1 MQSDDTEV
9 EMVFPSL
16 HARSKA
22 HVDPVPSRA
31 RNGTP
36 KIARRQ
42 SVAADAE
49 SVGVPVAIGG
59 EVPRELGLG
68 RKALNAA
75 GFEGKVGQTLLVP
88 RTDGPALIAFGIG
101 DRALL
106 DASKL
111 RDAAAAFARTT
122 KRHERITA
130 WLPEAAGIPPA
141 TVAQALIEGAV
152 LGRYRYRP
160 LKRAD
165 SEEHELLEVHVVTG
179 PTMTDEKATREVDL
193 GIERARITAR
203 AVELARDL
211 ANAPGMLLSARKMA
225 EIAETVAAETDL
237 GCEIFDEEALAELGC
252 GGTLGVNAGSV
263 EPPRMIKL
271 SYRPK
276 DAKGRPIRPVGGVS
290 LVGKG
295 IMYDSGGISLKPN
308 DLVHATMKVDMSGA
322 AAVLAAMSTLS
333 ALGCKA
339 AVTGYL
345 MCTDNMPSGSAMK
358 LGDVLTIRG
367 GTTVEVLNTDAEG
380 RLVLADG
387 LVLSTEQTPKPDA
400 IVDIATLTGA
410 CQRAL
415 GTLTAGLIGNDQP
428 LIEQV
433 KRSAERTDE
442 LVWQLPLDRRYRKE
456 LDSEMADLKNVG
468 GENAGAI
475 TAALFLD
482 EFVATVPWAHID
494 IAGTAQIDADD
505 SWRSKGA
512 TGFGTRLLIDFLT
525 NFTPPRQAGTSA

>member
-1 MQSDDTEV
+1 MYS
-9 EMVFPSL
+9 SL
-16 HARSKA
+16 HTRSNA
-22 HVDPVPSRA
+22 HVDPVPSWT
-31 RNGTP
+31 RNGKR
-36 KIARRQ
+36 KIGGARSVGPSAQ
-42 SVAADAE
+42 SV
-49 SVGVPVAIGG
+49 GIPVAVDG
-59 EVPRELGLG
+59 EVPSELGLARG
-68 RKALNAA
+68 ALDAA
-75 GFEGKVGQTLLVP
+75 GFAGKVGQTLIVP
-88 RTDGPALIAFGIG
+88 RTDGPTLIAYGIG
-101 DRALL
+101 ERARVN
-106 DASKL
+106 AATL
-111 RDAAAAFARTT
+111 RDAAAAFARAAQQ
-122 KRHERITA
+122 HEHIATG
-130 WLPEAAGIPPA
+130 LPASDGVPPA
-141 TVAQALIEGAV
+141 AAAQALVEGAV

-165 SEEHELLEVHVVTG
+165 GEHELLELNVVLGTAHAS
-179 PTMTDEKATREVDL
+179 DVDA
-193 GIERARITAR
+193 GIARAASTAR

-211 ANAPGMLLSARKMA
+211 ANAPGMLLSAQKMA
-225 EIAETVAAETDL
+225 EIAANVAAESGL
-237 GCEIFDEEALAELGC
+237 GCEVSDEHTLAELGC
-252 GGTLGVNAGSV
+252 GGTLGVNAGSI
-263 EPPRMIKL
+263 EPPRMIRL
-271 SYRPK
+271 TYQPK
-276 DAKGRPIRPVGGVS
+276 DAEGKPVEPVGHVS

-308 DLVHATMKVDMSGA
+308 DMVHATMKVDMSGA
-322 AAVLAAMSTLS
+322 AAILAAMSTLS

-415 GTLTAGLIGNDQP
+415 GTSTAGLFGNDQA

-433 KRSAERTDE
+433 KRAAERTDE
-442 LVWQLPLDRRYRKE
+442 RVWQLPLDRRYRKE
-456 LDSEMADLKNVG
+456 LESEIADLKNVG

-482 EFVATVPWAHID
+482 EFVGGVPWAHLD
-494 IAGTAQIDADD
+494 IAGTAQIDADEA
-505 SWRSKGA
+505 WRSKGA
-512 TGFGTRLLIDFLT
+512 TGFGTRLLSDFLA
-525 NFTPPRQAGTSA
+525 NFTPPRQANASAE

>member
-1 MQSDDTEV
+1 MYS
-9 EMVFPSL
+9 SL
-16 HARSKA
+16 HTRSNA

-31 RNGTP
+31 RNGKR
-36 KIARRQ
+36 KIGRSRSITSDAQ
-42 SVAADAE
+42 SF
-49 SVGVPVAIGG
+49 GVPVAADG
-59 EVPRELGLG
+59 EVPSELGLA
-68 RKALNAA
+68 RSALNAA
-75 GFEGKVGQTLLVP
+75 GFTGKVGQTLIVP
-88 RTDGPALIAFGIG
+88 RGDGPMLVAFGIG
-101 DRALL
+101 ERAQL
-106 DASKL
+106 DAATL
-111 RDAAAAFARTT
+111 RDAGAAFARAVEQ
-122 KRHERITA
+122 HEHIATG
-130 WLPEAAGIPPA
+130 LPNGDGLSPA
-141 TVAQALIEGAV
+141 TAAQALVEGAV

-160 LKRAD
+160 LKHAA
-165 SEEHELLEVHVVTG
+165 EAHELLELDVVSG
-179 PTMTDEKATREVDL
+179 AANGSEVDA
-193 GIERARITAR
+193 GIERAMATAR

-211 ANAPGMLLSARKMA
+211 ANAPGMLLSAQRMA
-225 EIAETVAAETDL
+225 EIAEAVAADSGL
-237 GCEIFDEEALAELGC
+237 GCEVSDEHTLAELGC
-252 GGTLGVNAGSV
+252 GGTLGVNAGSI
-263 EPPRMIKL
+263 EPPRMIRL
-271 SYRPK
+271 TYEPK
-276 DAKGRPIRPVGGVS
+276 DARGKPIKPVGHVS

-322 AAVLAAMSTLS
+322 AAILAAMSTLS

-358 LGDVLTIRG
+358 MGDVLTIRG

-415 GTLTAGLIGNDQP
+415 GTSTAGVIGNDQP

-433 KRSAERTDE
+433 KRAAERTDE
-442 LVWQLPLDRRYRKE
+442 QVWQLPLDRRYRKE
-456 LDSEMADLKNVG
+456 LDSEMADMKNVG

-482 EFVATVPWAHID
+482 EFVAGLPWAHID

-505 SWRSKGA
+505 AWRSKGA
-512 TGFGTRLLIDFLT
+512 TGFGTRLLIDFLMS
-525 NFTPPRQAGTSA
+525 FTPPRQASAAAE

>member
-1 MQSDDTEV
+1 MI
-9 EMVFPSL
+9 FPSL

-22 HVDPVPSRA
+22 QVDPVPSRG

-36 KIARRQ
+36 KISRRQ
-42 SVAADAE
+42 SVAVDAE
-49 SVGVPVAIGG
+49 SVGVPVATDG
-59 EVPRELGLG
+59 EVPPELGLD
-68 RKALNAA
+68 RKALTAA
-75 GFEGKVGQTLLVP
+75 GFEGKVGQTLMVP
-88 RTDGPALIAFGIG
+88 RTHGPLLIAFGIG
-101 DRALL
+101 ERALL

-111 RDAAAAFARTT
+111 RDAAAAFARAT
-122 KRHERITA
+122 KRHERIST
-130 WLPEAAGIPPA
+130 WLPETDGVPAATA
-141 TVAQALIEGAV
+141 AQALVEGAI
-152 LGRYRYRP
+152 LGRYSYHP
-160 LKRAD
+160 LKQVKGG
-165 SEEHELLEVHVVTG
+165 EHDLLEVNVVVR
-179 PTMTDEKATREVDL
+179 PTVTSVTVAREVDQ
-193 GIERARITAR
+193 GIERAKITAR

-225 EIAETVAAETDL
+225 EIAEVVAADADL
-237 GCEIFDEEALAELGC
+237 GCEIFDGEALAELGC

-271 SYRPK
+271 TYRPK
-276 DAKGRPIRPVGGVS
+276 DALGQAIDAVGDVS

-322 AAVLAAMSTLS
+322 AAVLAAMSTLT

-358 LGDVLTIRG
+358 LGDVLTVRG
-367 GTTVEVLNTDAEG
+367 GKTVEVLNTDAEG

-433 KRSAERTDE
+433 KRAAERTDE

-456 LDSEMADLKNVG
+456 IDSEMADLRNVG
-468 GENAGAI
+468 GDNAGAI

-482 EFVATVPWAHID
+482 EFVAAVPWAHID

-525 NFTPPRQAGTSA
+525 NFTPPQQAGTAS

>member
-1 MQSDDTEV
+1 MYS
-9 EMVFPSL
+9 SL
-16 HARSKA
+16 HTRSNA
-22 HVDPVPSRA
+22 HVDPVPSRT
-31 RNGTP
+31 RNGKR
-36 KIARRQ
+36 KISRSR
-42 SVAADAE
+42 SPAADAKTL
-49 SVGVPVAIGG
+49 GVPVAADG

-68 RKALNAA
+68 RGALSAA
-75 GFEGKVGQTLLVP
+75 GFAGKVGQTLIVP
-88 RTDGPALIAFGIG
+88 RADGPTLIAFGIG
-101 DRALL
+101 ERARV
-106 DASKL
+106 DAAAL
-111 RDAAAAFARTT
+111 RDAAAAFARAAEQ
-122 KRHERITA
+122 HEHIA
-130 WLPEAAGIPPA
+130 AGLPEGDGVSPA
-141 TVAQALIEGAV
+141 TAAQAVVEGV
-152 LGRYRYRP
+152 LLGRYRYRP
-160 LKRAD
+160 LKHASD
-165 SEEHELLEVHVVTG
+165 EHELLELDVVSGSTHG
-179 PTMTDEKATREVDL
+179 SEVDA
-193 GIERARITAR
+193 GIERAMATAR

-225 EIAETVAAETDL
+225 EIAEAVAAEAGL
-237 GCEIFDEEALAELGC
+237 GCEVFDEHTLAELGC
-252 GGTLGVNAGSV
+252 GGTLGVNAGSI
-263 EPPRMIKL
+263 EPPRMIRL
-271 SYRPK
+271 TYEPK
-276 DAKGRPIRPVGGVS
+276 DGRGRPVEPVGHVS

-322 AAVLAAMSTLS
+322 AAILAAMSTLS

-415 GTLTAGLIGNDQP
+415 GTSTAGLLGNDQA
-428 LIEQV
+428 LIDQV
-433 KRSAERTDE
+433 KRAGERTDE
-442 LVWQLPLDRRYRKE
+442 QVWQLPLDRRYRKE
-456 LDSEMADLKNVG
+456 LDSEMADMKNVG

-482 EFVATVPWAHID
+482 EFVGGVPWAHID
-494 IAGTAQIDADD
+494 IAGTAQIDADEA
-505 SWRSKGA
+505 WRSKGA

-525 NFTPPRQAGTSA
+525 NFTPPRQASAAAE